1 MSNNAKA
8 LLSLLIIN
16 ELWGNGGEQLSGEN
30 GIFSF

>member
-8 LLSLLIIN
+8 LLSPLIIN
-16 ELWGNGGEQLSGEN
+16 KLWRNGGGQLSGEN

>member
-8 LLSLLIIN
+8 LLSPLTIN
-16 ELWGNGGEQLSGEN
+16 ELWGNGGGQLSGEN